1 MSTPGSPLSPRG
13 LVQPALP
20 KGEVVASY
28 ETYSEAQ
35 QAVDRLVKVDFAVQD
50 VSIVGNDLKSVERVT
65 GKLTWGRAAGAG
77 AISGLWLGVF
87 FGVVLLLFSPEAP
100 NIFSVALGAALIGAA
115 FGMLF
120 GLASYGLT
128 RRVRDY
134 TSTQAVIASTYS
146 LVVKPESAAKARN
159 LLGTAPQ
166 L

>member
-1 MSTPGSPLSPRG
+1 MSTSRSPLGSRP
-13 LVQPALP
+13 LLQPTLP

-28 ETYSEAQ
+28 ETYVEAQ
-35 QAVDRLVKVDFAVQD
+35 QAVDQLVKVDFAVQD

-77 AISGLWLGVF
+77 ALSGLWLGVF
-87 FGVVLLLFSPEAP
+87 IGLVLLLFSPEAA
-100 NIFSVALGAALIGAA
+100 NIFSVALGAALLGAA
-115 FGMLF
+115 FGMF
-120 GLASYGLT
+120 FSLASYALT
-128 RRVRDY
+128 RRIRDY
-134 TSTQAVIASTYS
+134 TSTQAVIATSYT